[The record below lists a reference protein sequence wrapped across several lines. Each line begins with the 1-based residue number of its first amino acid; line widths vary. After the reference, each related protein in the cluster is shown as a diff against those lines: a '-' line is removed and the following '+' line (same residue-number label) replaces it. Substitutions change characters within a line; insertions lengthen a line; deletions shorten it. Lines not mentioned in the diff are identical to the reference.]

1 MHFLFHWFWS
11 SVHGIAFCC
20 LLFSGFLAVCGSGA
34 VSLEVNCFDKETFSL
49 VFGKLLK
56 ICMFVCQPAA

>member
-1 MHFLFHWFWS
+1 MALHS
-11 SVHGIAFCC
+11 AAFCFQVFW
-20 LLFSGFLAVCGSGA
+20 LFVEVAS